1 MTARI
6 LVVDDIPANV
16 KLLEARLSAEYF
28 DVTTAYSGAEA
39 LTLAERAECDIILL
53 DVMMPDM
60 DGFEVCRRL
69 KSNPVTHHIPVV
81 MVTALDQPSDR
92 VRGLE
97 AGADDFLTK
106 PVTDVA
112 LISRV
117 RSLARLKMVTDELRM
132 RALTTK
138 EIGIQ
143 NPERE
148 AVAETGRNGRVLI
161 VDDRPSSYERIVGT
175 LSAEH
180 TVDVEANPSDA
191 LFRVAEGDYELV
203 IVSLGLKDFDGLRLC
218 SQIRSLERTRNM
230 PILAITEPDN
240 NARLVRGLEIGVND
254 YLIRP
259 IDKNEMLARVRTQI
273 KKKRYTERLRDN
285 VQASIEMAITDALT
299 SLYNRR
305 YMETHLSALVEQAAQ
320 RGKPIAVM
328 ILDIDFFKSI
338 NDGHGHDAGDDVL
351 RDFAMRIRKSIR
363 NIDLAC
369 RYGGEEFVIVMP
381 ETDMAVAS
389 MVAERIR
396 RRIAT
401 EPFPIQQGSKSLEV
415 TISIGLAALNGGED
429 NAAAMLKRADT
440 ALYRAKRDGRNRVVQ
455 DAA

>member
-1 MTARI
+1 MTARV
-6 LVVDDIPANV
+6 LVVDDVPANV

-28 DVTTAYSGAEA
+28 DVATALSGAEA
-39 LTLAERAECDIILL
+39 LALCERAECDIVLL

-60 DGFEVCRRL
+60 DGFEVCRKL
-69 KSNPVTHHIPVV
+69 KSNPSTHHIPVV

-92 VRGLE
+92 VKGLE

-112 LISRV
+112 LVSRV

-132 RALTTK
+132 RALTSK

-143 NPERE
+143 SPERA
-148 AVAETGRNGRVLI
+148 AVEETGRNGKILI
-161 VDDRPSSYERIVGT
+161 VDDRKNSYERIVTT

-180 TVDVEANPSDA
+180 TVHVEADPNEA
-191 LFRVAEGDYELV
+191 LFHAADGNYDLV
-203 IVSLGLKDFDGLRLC
+203 LVSLSLQNFDGLRLC
-218 SQIRSLERTRNM
+218 SQIRSLERTRNV
-230 PILAITEPDN
+230 PILAIAEADN

-285 VQASIEMAITDALT
+285 VQMSIEMAITDALT
-299 SLYNRR
+299 GLFNRR
-305 YMETHLSALVEQAAQ
+305 YMEMHLASLVEQAAA
-320 RGKPIAVM
+320 RGQPIAVL
-328 ILDIDFFKSI
+328 ILDIDYFKTV
-338 NDGHGHDAGDDVL
+338 NDSHGHDAGDDVL
-351 RDFAMRIRKSIR
+351 REFALRIRKSIR

-369 RYGGEEFVIVMP
+369 RYGGDEFVIVMP
-381 ETDMAVAS
+381 ETDMAVAT

-401 EPFPIQQGSKSLEV
+401 EPFAIQKGERKLEV
-415 TISIGLAALNGGED
+415 TISIGIAAIND
-429 NAAAMLKRADT
+429 TAATAAAILKRADT
-440 ALYRAKRDGRNRVVQ
+440 ALYRAKKDGRNRVVP

>member
-1 MTARI
+1 MSARV

-28 DVTTAYSGAEA
+28 DVATAYNGAEA
-39 LTLAERAECDIILL
+39 LAMCERAECDIVLL

-69 KSNPVTHHIPVV
+69 KSNPLTHHIPVV

-117 RSLARLKMVTDELRM
+117 RSLSRLKMVTDELRM
-132 RALTTK
+132 RALSAR

-143 NPERE
+143 SPERD
-148 AVAETGRNGRVLI
+148 AVAETGKNGRILI
-161 VDDRPSSYERIVGT
+161 VDDRKSSYERIAQT
-175 LSAEH
+175 LAAEH
-180 TVDVEANPSDA
+180 TIDIETNPAEAM
-191 LFRVAEGDYELV
+191 FHTAEGNYDLL
-203 IVSLGLKDFDGLRLC
+203 IVSLGLESFDGLRLC
-218 SQIRSLERTRNM
+218 SQVRSLERTRNL
-230 PILAITEPDN
+230 PILAVAEPDN
-240 NARLVRGLEIGVND
+240 NQRLVRGLEIGIND
-254 YLIRP
+254 YLMRP

-299 SLYNRR
+299 GLFNRR
-305 YMETHLSALVEQAAQ
+305 YMETHLAALVDQAAS
-320 RGKPIAVM
+320 RGKPLAVL

-351 RDFAMRIRKSIR
+351 REFAIRIRKSIR

-381 ETDMAVAS
+381 ETDMGVAT
-389 MVAERIR
+389 MVAERLR
-396 RRIAT
+396 RKIAS
-401 EPFPIQQGSKSLEV
+401 EPFPIQDGAKQLPV
-415 TISIGLAALNGGED
+415 TLSIGIAALGAGD
-429 NAAAMLKRADT
+429 NVAAMLKRADQ
-440 ALYRAKRDGRNRVVQ
+440 ALYRAKRDGRNRVVA